1 MACDRNRSD
10 LDQGEA
16 LAALGCSGRTLRKA
30 RATENVPESCRIGS
44 TYEAI
49 IALPLPFQDRILN
62 SYSMKRSIAFENV
75 YTRLNERQLT
85 SLSPRHRGGFIDR
98 CFV

>member
-1 MACDRNRSD
+1 MVQWNRDSACWMACDRNRSD

-49 IALPLPFQDRILN
+49 IALPLTIPGPDFKLLFDETEHCLR
-62 SYSMKRSIAFENV
+62 
-75 YTRLNERQLT
+75 
-85 SLSPRHRGGFIDR
+85 
-98 CFV
+98 